1 MRLIIEDLLTLSRI
15 ESNNEVPTTSVIN
28 MSTLL
33 TMLQNDAKALSNGKH
48 EIHLN
53 TDETLN
59 IKGSN
64 DELLS
69 AFTNLVTNAVR
80 YTPEGGDVTIG
91 WALKNEQAVFSV
103 KDSGIG
109 IEAQYIVRLTERF
122 YRVDNGRSRDTGGT
136 GLGLAIVKHILN
148 RHKARLEIKS
158 TIGEGSTFSIVFP
171 QSRTAIKPS
180 QEAA

>member
-1 MRLIIEDLLTLSRI
+1 
-15 ESNNEVPTTSVIN
+15 
-28 MSTLL
+28 
-33 TMLQNDAKALSNGKH
+33 MLQNDAKALSNGKH
-48 EIHLN
+48 KIHLN
-53 TDETLN
+53 ADETLN

-80 YTPEGGDVTIG
+80 YTPKGGDVTIG
-91 WALKNEQAVFSV
+91 WTLKNKQAVFSV

-109 IEAQYIVRLTERF
+109 IEPQHIVRLTERF

-136 GLGLAIVKHILN
+136 GLGLAIVKHIIN

-171 QSRTAIKPS
+171 QSRTVIKPS
-180 QEAA
+180 EEAA